1 MKFLPI
7 WISLF
12 SSFVAVG
19 SVGSTPPERVELTC
33 KLNACDKV
41 DSLYLYEFNG
51 VNFNKVLAAATADW
65 QTYQF
70 RVPVSSPRFYYVGR
84 DPNNMRPLILGAEAS
99 LTLNGNCSQFQS
111 AQLPGSEINIE
122 YERLKVTMNQ
132 HNNELGQLLQQL
144 QAAYAQQQI
153 DQANTIVIRLGEL
166 DKRRMALLED
176 LRSRYPYLA
185 KVAALNT
192 YLSYQNH
199 GSGDQTEVEYFV
211 RNYFQLVDWTDK
223 DYQHMSWVHEGIKGY
238 TQTVASLGLPES
250 QLKAALDGLLQRI
263 PTDSRTHML
272 ALGGIIS
279 GLEAKKNN
287 LLGNYASLFV
297 NKYKTAEPVAA
308 AQLGQL
314 LRVSASFVTGGDA
327 PDFRMNDPEGQPVSL
342 SDFRGK
348 VVLVDFWASW
358 CGPCRRENPNVV
370 RMYQQYQPKGFD
382 ILGVSLDRT
391 RDPWL
396 AAIEKD
402 GLTWTHVSD
411 LKGWG
416 NEAARLY
423 GVSSIPHTV
432 LVDREGKI
440 IARNLRGA
448 QLEAKLKELFD

>member
-1 MKFLPI
+1 MATAWTSGP
-7 WISLF
+7 
-12 SSFVAVG
+12 ADA
-19 SVGSTPPERVELTC
+19 PPTERVELTC
-33 KLNACDKV
+33 RLNACEKV
-41 DSLYLYEFNG
+41 DSLYLFEFNG
-51 VNFNKVLAAATADW
+51 VNFNKVLSAATADW

-70 RVPVSSPRFYYVGR
+70 SLPVSSPRFYYVGR
-84 DPNNMRPLILGAEAS
+84 DLNNMRTLILGAEQS
-99 LTLNGNCSQFQS
+99 LTMSGHCSQFQ
-111 AQLPGSEINIE
+111 AARLPGSEINVE
-122 YERLKVTMNQ
+122 YERLKGTMNQ
-132 HNNELGQLLQQL
+132 HSNELGQLLQQL
-144 QAAYAQQQI
+144 QAAYAQQNI
-153 DQANTIVIRLGEL
+153 DLANTVVIRLGEL
-166 DKRRMALLED
+166 DNRRMALLEG
-176 LRSRYPYLA
+176 LRGSHPYLA

-192 YLSYQNH
+192 FLSYQNH
-199 GSGDQTEVEYFV
+199 GSGDLTEVEYFV
-211 RNYFQLVDWTDK
+211 RNYFQLVDWK
-223 DYQHMSWVHEGIKGY
+223 DRDYEHMPWVHESIKGY

-250 QLKAALDGLLQRI
+250 QQRAALDALLQRI
-263 PTDSRTHML
+263 PVESRTHML

-279 GLEAKKNN
+279 GLESKKSN
-287 LLGNYASLFV
+287 LLGTYANQFV
-297 NKYKTAEPVAA
+297 NKYRSTEPAAA

-314 LRVSASFVTGGDA
+314 LRVSASFITGGDA
-327 PDFRMNDPEGQPVSL
+327 PDFSMNDPDGKPVRL

-416 NEAARLY
+416 NEAARMY

-432 LVDREGKI
+432 LVDRDGKI
-440 IARNLRGA
+440 IARNLRGP
-448 QLEAKLKELFD
+448 QLEAKLRELFD